1 MPQMPSKDDIMHQ
14 SEEATK
20 DHGSDNAPV
29 ASALPD
35 NLAADAIE
43 LSANELS
50 AIELSAVELSA
61 DEGGAAPISSDHNM
75 PQEFTFFQ
83 KKKHSGKV
91 GLAPSVAY
99 ASTAQVTAFA
109 ARLDSAVAVN
119 AKTQRHIAE
128 LMTLMSDVART
139 MTADVTKPARQ
150 KLRRSKWLFYGC
162 LVGFGVG
169 WFLLFPSGHN
179 LVSQLMAFL
188 TR

>member
-1 MPQMPSKDDIMHQ
+1 MPSKDDIMHQ

-20 DHGSDNAPV
+20 DHGSADAPV
-29 ASALPD
+29 ASILPD
-35 NLAADAIE
+35 NHAAG
-43 LSANELS
+43 AN
-50 AIELSAVELSA
+50 ELSA
-61 DEGGAAPISSDHNM
+61 DEGGAAPITLDHNM
-75 PQEFTFFQ
+75 SQEFTFF
-83 KKKHSGKV
+83 KKKKQLGKV
-91 GLAPSVAY
+91 GFASSVAY

>member
-1 MPQMPSKDDIMHQ
+1 MPSKDDIMHQ
-14 SEEATK
+14 SKEATK

-35 NLAADAIE
+35 NLAADANE
-43 LSANELS
+43 LSAN
-50 AIELSAVELSA
+50 ALSAVELSA